1 MIQIKYSMTE
11 DFDSFYQYYG
21 FLKAVND
28 HRDYVSK
35 RDACD
40 MYEHMN
46 GLSCEYSTNTFSIS
60 IVKEQEQDFAQ
71 ATQWLADALGRGQ
84 VILHE

>member
-21 FLKAVND
+21 FLKAAND

-35 RDACD
+35 RDACN

-46 GLSCEYSTNTFSIS
+46 ELYCQYSNESTNIHVWVNGET
-60 IVKEQEQDFAQ
+60 DFAQ